1 MGIDPFGG
9 FEMFDLV
16 FNGFSV
22 LFALMFLLV
31 MGAFVYRAVRY
42 ARAPRMSSPAV
53 CIAKRTQVT
62 GHSSAMGG
70 AGEASGMGMAATGTT
85 STWYHATFQLPDGQR
100 LELSMDGREY
110 GQLAEGDSG
119 ILNWRDDIFEG
130 FQRNPLAGSQP
141 EAGTLPD

>member
-9 FEMFDLV
+9 SEMFDLV
-16 FNGFSV
+16 FSGSWV

-53 CIAKRTQVT
+53 CTAKRTQVT
-62 GHSSAMGG
+62 GHSSATRG
-70 AGEASGMGMAATGTT
+70 AGEASGTGMATTGTT
-85 STWYHATFQLPDGQR
+85 STWYYASFQLPDGQR
-100 LELSMDGREY
+100 LELSLDGREY

-130 FQRNPLAGSQP
+130 LQRNPSAGSQP
-141 EAGTLPD
+141 QVGTLPG